1 MSIYLEIT
9 INSFLFFDRAFEL
22 LWLTNIMTKIFSW
35 LSLFFKREHWLRPS
49 FLYYYLF
56 WECSNHRYLLMSC
69 FLLGFRS
76 VHTSYVDQYQWL
88 LLVLILMS
96 SIPNQLFFNRFKAY
110 LDKLRML
117 VQLSP
122 IMIKYTLIILSTL
135 SSLIA
140 PGVTLQ
146 FFRFLHS

>member
-1 MSIYLEIT
+1 
-9 INSFLFFDRAFEL
+9 
-22 LWLTNIMTKIFSW
+22 MTKFFSW

-69 FLLGFRS
+69 FFLGFRS

-122 IMIKYTLIILSTL
+122 IMFKYTLIIFKYSIKLNCAGGHFAIFQI
-135 SSLIA
+135 SSLLIMT
-140 PGVTLQ
+140 PVL
-146 FFRFLHS
+146 